1 MGWFPAARWLLLVG
15 LAVALGQ
22 HTETWASMSVAEG
35 EQEEQ
40 VSGEFVEE
48 DEVLVL
54 TQSNFAQ
61 ALQKHPLLLV
71 EFYAPWCRPCQALA
85 PEYAKAAAVL
95 KDEGS
100 PVRLAKVDAVEERL
114 LSAEFGATE
123 YPVLK
128 LFRDGNRTHPAN
140 FTGQQ
145 DAEGIVKWL
154 KRKAGPS
161 AVLLEDAEEAAAFLD
176 AHTVAV
182 VGFFSDLQDADVRL
196 FYDVASD
203 APDAA
208 FAVTNHPELFQMYN
222 ITSGSTVVSLFRK
235 HDEPRAD
242 FLVDTELGLDVAE
255 LSRFVAVQSLEL
267 VMEFTKKNASRIF
280 GAQVPNHLLLFLNKT
295 VDSQLELLDSFR
307 GAASAFRGKVLFVLA
322 DVDGEGAGVLHYFGL
337 KSQDAPAIRF
347 IHIETNTKYRLDTD
361 ELSAATVHTF
371 CRDVLGG
378 KVQPHLMSEEIPRD
392 WDKQPVKVLVGKNFE
407 QVAFDEAKSVF
418 VKFYAPWCPHSKAM
432 APAWEELGQK
442 YDGHPDIVIAQM
454 DATANEVAGLPVPA
468 YPTLYYFPAGDE
480 RKMVEY
486 RSARDVE
493 SFVRFLEGEEEPPP
507 PESSVAAEDPEGPK
521 NTQSSPE
528 ASEPHAE
535 L

>member
-1 MGWFPAARWLLLVG
+1 VGARGLICPSVWHLL
-15 LAVALGQ
+15 AP
-22 HTETWASMSVAEG
+22 
-35 EQEEQ
+35 
-40 VSGEFVEE
+40 FVEE

-140 FTGQQ
+140 FTG
-145 DAEGIVKWL
+145 
-154 KRKAGPS
+154 R
-161 AVLLEDAEEAAAFLD
+161 
-176 AHTVAV
+176 
-182 VGFFSDLQDADVRL
+182 DVRL

-235 HDEPRAD
+235 VSPGFCRECDRFWKGRPQ
-242 FLVDTELGLDVAE
+242 
-255 LSRFVAVQSLEL
+255 LSLP
-267 VMEFTKKNASRIF
+267 VMLPQNASRIF

-480 RKMVEY
+480 RKVWG
-486 RSARDVE
+486 
-493 SFVRFLEGEEEPPP
+493 LGWEGGYAGVQASCVSGGGCQPR
-507 PESSVAAEDPEGPK
+507 DPEGPK

>member
-140 FTGQQ
+140 FTGR

-182 VGFFSDLQDADVRL
+182 VGFFSVSTLAHASSCCSCRRL
-196 FYDVASD
+196 GRLCTPEAGGGPGGWPGASM
-203 APDAA
+203 PLLL
-208 FAVTNHPELFQMYN
+208 PL
-222 ITSGSTVVSLFRK
+222 SR
-235 HDEPRAD
+235 
-242 FLVDTELGLDVAE
+242 E
-255 LSRFVAVQSLEL
+255 LSLP
-267 VMEFTKKNASRIF
+267 VMLPQNASRIF

-480 RKMVEY
+480 RKVWGLGWEGGYAGVQASCVSGGGCQPRVVTGKDELSLQRVETL
-486 RSARDVE
+486 RSD
-493 SFVRFLEGEEEPPP
+493 F
-507 PESSVAAEDPEGPK
+507 
-521 NTQSSPE
+521 
-528 ASEPHAE
+528 
-535 L
+535 